1 MRFARETFAFSERR
15 LPAVSLHDALWW
27 ATAATIAALAA
38 ALLWTVVTPV
48 SPLGAWRPAEVRVMS
63 PAARAALFAQVDPF
77 NRSAPVVAVTGASTV
92 TSLALTL
99 FGVRVNAATG
109 GGSAIIAGADGIQ
122 QVYRTGTEVMP
133 GVLLAEVHFDHVG
146 LSRNGATELLYLDQ
160 SKPAPAAATVLAQSP
175 AGPVGASISG
185 PTPAVA
191 PLSAAGLRQ
200 GIALQPQA
208 TDNGRV
214 NGLQVS
220 ADGDGAAFR
229 AAGFQPGDVIV
240 GVAGKPVA
248 NPADGVNLLNSL
260 RPGGSVA
267 VTVQRGGK
275 QLPLAITVAP

>member
-1 MRFARETFAFSERR
+1 M
-15 LPAVSLHDALWW
+15 SLHDALWW
-27 ATAATIAALAA
+27 ALAGGIAALAA
-38 ALLWTVVTPV
+38 VLLWMVVTPV

-77 NRSAPVVAVTGASTV
+77 NRAAPAAAGAGASTV
-92 TSLALTL
+92 TGLALTL

-160 SKPAPAAATVLAQSP
+160 SKPAPAASTVLAQTP
-175 AGPVGASISG
+175 AGLVGGSTAS
-185 PTPAVA
+185 VA
-191 PLSAAGLRQ
+191 PLTVQGLRQ

-240 GVAGKPVA
+240 GVGGKPVA
-248 NPADGVNLLNSL
+248 NPSDGVTLLNSL

-275 QLPLAITVAP
+275 QLPLAITVSP

>member
-15 LPAVSLHDALWW
+15 LPPVSLHDALWW
-27 ATAATIAALAA
+27 LVAASIAALAA
-38 ALLWTVVTPV
+38 ALLWMVVTPV

-63 PAARAALFAQVDPF
+63 PASRAALFASVDPF
-77 NRSAPVVAVTGASTV
+77 NRSAPAAAVTGASTV

-146 LSRNGATELLYLDQ
+146 LSRNGSIEMLYLDQ

-175 AGPVGASISG
+175 AGPVGTASSN
-185 PTPAVA
+185 PPA

-200 GIALQPQA
+200 GIAIQPQA
-208 TDNGRV
+208 NDTGRV
-214 NGLQVS
+214 TGLQVS
-220 ADGDGAAFR
+220 PDGDGAGFR

-240 GVAGKPVA
+240 GIGGKPVA
-248 NPADGVNLLNSL
+248 NPADGVNLLNAL

-267 VTVQRGGK
+267 VTVQRGGR